1 MENSQSFPHTKPPS
15 ITLQR
20 HSTEREAMGR
30 RSQGMEML
38 ELGTPC
44 NKTPQTRSADGVS
57 MDLSGLHPPGTEGSF
72 IQLARG
78 AAELAENHAG
88 SHGASSPGAAA
99 CQPRCSPHYLASAA
113 ALPQPAPCPDQPFP
127 GLGRHQHPAVW
138 VSCLP
143 AIKIAEKR
151 QLFGNGCDFF
161 FLFYVYHLSSAA
173 RETKSPN

>member
-1 MENSQSFPHTKPPS
+1 MENSRSFPHTKPPS

-20 HSTEREAMGR
+20 HSTERNAMGR

-38 ELGTPC
+38 ELGTPY

-78 AAELAENHAG
+78 AAELAENRAG
-88 SHGASSPGAAA
+88 SHRASSPGAAA
-99 CQPRCSPHYLASAA
+99 CQSRCSPRYLASAV

-151 QLFGNGCDFF
+151 RLFGNGCDFF
-161 FLFYVYHLSSAA
+161 SSFMS
-173 RETKSPN
+173 TT